1 MIGKIGPTGFVRPGA
16 DTAPRFARGERL
28 DRLEFRKGPWRLR
41 GKIRAG
47 DALSPLGATI
57 LRVLLGCT
65 YLAHAYYIWAVL
77 GPDALADLVNKQ
89 TGLSLGGNFVWYQL
103 VAHVLGGFMLV
114 PGIAT
119 RWAVAANIPVL
130 LVSVIVLH
138 FHEGAPVLPKP
149 SAFFSSE

>member
-1 MIGKIGPTGFVRPGA
+1 
-16 DTAPRFARGERL
+16 
-28 DRLEFRKGPWRLR
+28 
-41 GKIRAG
+41 
-47 DALSPLGATI
+47 LSPLGATI

-130 LVSVIVLH
+130 LVSVTVLH
-138 FHEGAPVLPKP
+138 FHEGYFLHAEVVAAPNLAQVAGYEYALFVLV
-149 SAFFSSE
+149 ATIAQFFLGTGALGFSRDR

>member
-1 MIGKIGPTGFVRPGA
+1 
-16 DTAPRFARGERL
+16 
-28 DRLEFRKGPWRLR
+28 
-41 GKIRAG
+41 
-47 DALSPLGATI
+47 LSPLGATI

-77 GPDALADLVNKQ
+77 SPDALADLVNKQ

-103 VAHVLGGFMLV
+103 LAHVLGGFMLV

-138 FHEGAPVLPKP
+138 FHDRYFLHAEVVASAPNRAQVAGYEYALFILVATIAQFFLGTGALG
-149 SAFFSSE
+149 FSRDR

>member
-1 MIGKIGPTGFVRPGA
+1 M
-16 DTAPRFARGERL
+16 
-28 DRLEFRKGPWRLR
+28 
-41 GKIRAG
+41 
-47 DALSPLGATI
+47 SPIGATI

-77 GPDALADLVNKQ
+77 TPDALAELVDKQ
-89 TGLSLGGNFVWYQL
+89 TGLSIGGNFVWYQL

-130 LVSVIVLH
+130 FASVIVLH
-138 FHEGAPVLPKP
+138 FHEGYFLHAAVADAARSAPRVAGYEYALFILV
-149 SAFFSSE
+149 ATIAQFFLGTGALGFSHDR